1 MSGLLKGPLD
11 GVFFYSRTEKVMDI
25 IVIAIIIVIL
35 FSLGSA
41 LVGMIRGGEK
51 GSDKMFKALRVRVS
65 LSVFLF
71 ILLMFASF
79 MGWIEPNNVLPTQ

>member
-1 MSGLLKGPLD
+1 
-11 GVFFYSRTEKVMDI
+11 MDI

-41 LVGMIRGGEK
+41 LVGMLRGGKK
-51 GSDKMFKALRVRVS
+51 GSDKMFKSLRARIS

-71 ILLMFASF
+71 VLLMFASF
-79 MGWIEPNNVLPTQ
+79 MGWIEPNSVVRTQ

>member
-1 MSGLLKGPLD
+1 
-11 GVFFYSRTEKVMDI
+11 MDI

-41 LVGMIRGGEK
+41 LVGMLRGGEK
-51 GSDKMFKALRVRVS
+51 GSDKMFKSLRVRIS

-71 ILLMFASF
+71 
-79 MGWIEPNNVLPTQ
+79 VC

>member
-1 MSGLLKGPLD
+1 MNL
-11 GVFFYSRTEKVMDI
+11 
-25 IVIAIIIVIL
+25 IVLALVLVIF

-41 LVGMIRGGEK
+41 LIGLLRGGK
-51 GSDKMFKALRVRVS
+51 QGSDKMFKALRMRIS

-79 MGWIEPNNVLPTQ
+79 MGWIESNNILPTQ

>member
-1 MSGLLKGPLD
+1 
-11 GVFFYSRTEKVMDI
+11 
-25 IVIAIIIVIL
+25 
-35 FSLGSA
+35 
-41 LVGMIRGGEK
+41 
-51 GSDKMFKALRVRVS
+51 MFKSLRTRIS

>member
-1 MSGLLKGPLD
+1 MN
-11 GVFFYSRTEKVMDI
+11 F
-25 IVIAIIIVIL
+25 IVLVLILVIF

-41 LVGMIRGGEK
+41 LIGLLRGGK
-51 GSDKMFKALRVRVS
+51 QGSDKMFKALRMRIS

-79 MGWIEPNNVLPTQ
+79 MGWIEPNNILPTQ

>member
-1 MSGLLKGPLD
+1 MNA
-11 GVFFYSRTEKVMDI
+11 
-25 IVIAIIIVIL
+25 IVLVLILVIF

-41 LVGMIRGGEK
+41 LIGLLRGGKE
-51 GSDKMFKALRVRVS
+51 GSDKMFKALRMRIS

-79 MGWIEPNNVLPTQ
+79 MGWIEPNNILPTQ

>member
-1 MSGLLKGPLD
+1 MGS
-11 GVFFYSRTEKVMDI
+11 FFCSQTENVMNI
-25 IVIAIIIVIL
+25 IIIAIIIVIL

-41 LVGMIRGGEK
+41 LVGMIRGGKK
-51 GSDKMFKALRVRVS
+51 GSDKMFKSLRLRIS

-71 ILLMFASF
+71 IMLMFASF

>member
-1 MSGLLKGPLD
+1 
-11 GVFFYSRTEKVMDI
+11 MDRI
-25 IVIAIIIVIL
+25 IIAILVVIL

-41 LVGMIRGGEK
+41 LVGMLRGGAK
-51 GSDKMFKALRVRVS
+51 GSDKMFKSLRTRIS
-65 LSVFLF
+65 LSVLLF

>member
-1 MSGLLKGPLD
+1 
-11 GVFFYSRTEKVMDI
+11 MDI
-25 IVIAIIIVIL
+25 IIIAILVVIL

-41 LVGMIRGGEK
+41 LVGMLRGGAK
-51 GSDKMFKALRVRVS
+51 GSDKMFKALRTRIS

-79 MGWIEPNNVLPTQ
+79 MSWIEPNNVLPTQ

>member
-1 MSGLLKGPLD
+1 MN
-11 GVFFYSRTEKVMDI
+11 F
-25 IVIAIIIVIL
+25 IVLVLILVIF

-41 LVGMIRGGEK
+41 LIGLLRGGKE
-51 GSDKMFKALRVRVS
+51 GSDKMFKALRMRIS

-79 MGWIEPNNVLPTQ
+79 MGWIEPNNILPTQ

>member
-1 MSGLLKGPLD
+1 MN
-11 GVFFYSRTEKVMDI
+11 VMNI

-51 GSDKMFKALRVRVS
+51 GSDKMFKSLRLRIS

-71 ILLMFASF
+71 TLLMFASF
-79 MGWIEPNNVLPTQ
+79 IGWIEPNNILPTQ

>member
-1 MSGLLKGPLD
+1 MN
-11 GVFFYSRTEKVMDI
+11 I
-25 IVIAIIIVIL
+25 IVLVLILVIF

-41 LVGMIRGGEK
+41 LIGLLRGGKE
-51 GSDKMFKALRVRVS
+51 GSDKMFKALRMRIS

-79 MGWIEPNNVLPTQ
+79 MGWIEPNNILPTQ

>member
-1 MSGLLKGPLD
+1 MGS
-11 GVFFYSRTEKVMDI
+11 FFCSQTKNVMNI
-25 IVIAIIIVIL
+25 IIITIIIVIL

-51 GSDKMFKALRVRVS
+51 GSDKMFKSLRLRIG

-71 ILLMFASF
+71 ILLMFASH
-79 MGWIEPNNVLPTQ
+79 MGWIVPNNVLPTQ

>member
-1 MSGLLKGPLD
+1 
-11 GVFFYSRTEKVMDI
+11 MDI

-41 LVGMIRGGEK
+41 LVGMIRGGAK

>member
-1 MSGLLKGPLD
+1 MN
-11 GVFFYSRTEKVMDI
+11 T
-25 IVIAIIIVIL
+25 IVLVLILVIF

-41 LVGMIRGGEK
+41 LIGLLRGGKE
-51 GSDKMFKALRVRVS
+51 GSDKMFKALRMRIS

-79 MGWIEPNNVLPTQ
+79 MGWIEPNNILPTQ

>member
-1 MSGLLKGPLD
+1 MNL
-11 GVFFYSRTEKVMDI
+11 
-25 IVIAIIIVIL
+25 IVLALVLVIF

-41 LVGMIRGGEK
+41 LIGLLRGGKE
-51 GSDKMFKALRVRVS
+51 GSDKMFKALRMRIS

-79 MGWIEPNNVLPTQ
+79 MGWIEPNNILPTQ

>member
-1 MSGLLKGPLD
+1 
-11 GVFFYSRTEKVMDI
+11 
-25 IVIAIIIVIL
+25 
-35 FSLGSA
+35 
-41 LVGMIRGGEK
+41 MIRGGEK

>member
-1 MSGLLKGPLD
+1 MNL
-11 GVFFYSRTEKVMDI
+11 
-25 IVIAIIIVIL
+25 IVLALVLVIF

-41 LVGMIRGGEK
+41 LIGLLRGGK
-51 GSDKMFKALRVRVS
+51 QGSDKMFKALRMRIS

-79 MGWIEPNNVLPTQ
+79 MGWIEPNNILPTQ

>member
-1 MSGLLKGPLD
+1 
-11 GVFFYSRTEKVMDI
+11 MDFV
-25 IVIAIIIVIL
+25 VIAIIIVIF

-41 LVGMIRGGEK
+41 VIGMLRGGRE

-71 ILLMFASF
+71 LLLMFASF
-79 MGWIEPNNVLPTQ
+79 MGWIEPNNILPTQ

>member
-1 MSGLLKGPLD
+1 MN
-11 GVFFYSRTEKVMDI
+11 F
-25 IVIAIIIVIL
+25 IVLVLVLVIF

-41 LVGMIRGGEK
+41 LIGLLRGGK
-51 GSDKMFKALRVRVS
+51 QGSDKMFKALRMRIS

-79 MGWIEPNNVLPTQ
+79 MGWIESNNILPTQ

>member
-1 MSGLLKGPLD
+1 
-11 GVFFYSRTEKVMDI
+11 MDI
-25 IVIAIIIVIL
+25 IIIAILVVIL

-41 LVGMIRGGEK
+41 LVGMLRGGAK
-51 GSDKMFKALRVRVS
+51 GSDKMFKALRTRIS

-79 MGWIEPNNVLPTQ
+79 MGWIEPNNALPT

>member
-1 MSGLLKGPLD
+1 MNA
-11 GVFFYSRTEKVMDI
+11 
-25 IVIAIIIVIL
+25 IVLVLILVIF

-41 LVGMIRGGEK
+41 LIGLLRGGKE
-51 GSDKMFKALRVRVS
+51 GSDKMFKALRMRIS

-79 MGWIEPNNVLPTQ
+79 MNWIEPNSILPTQ